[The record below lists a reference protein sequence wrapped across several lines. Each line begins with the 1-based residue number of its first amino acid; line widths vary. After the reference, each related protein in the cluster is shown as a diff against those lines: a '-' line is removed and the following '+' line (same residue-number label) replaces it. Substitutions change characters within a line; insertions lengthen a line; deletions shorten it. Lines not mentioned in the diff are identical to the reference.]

1 MQKLNEYADRVVL
14 LLLVLAVAVL
24 GLYVSKLNGK
34 VTELANPSPTPV
46 AEQSVSPSV
55 TASPSASVAPTKV
68 LLKAAPVVSK
78 AVVK

>member
-34 VTELANPSPTPV
+34 VTELSQTQAVVVVAPTQAPT
-46 AEQSVSPSV
+46 V
-55 TASPSASVAPTKV
+55 TASPSASIAPTKV